1 MSKSSSSAA
10 MGAWQ
15 RASLALSEA
24 ELQQQLLSFEALGH
38 AARSIRDSADS
49 GASSISRR
57 DDWSPERCLW
67 ASPKA
72 RGTAP
77 LELSLSSSSQLQ
89 TSWTLEQRKSGSQ
102 DLDVALS
109 MLIPKEA
116 DRNAHDND
124 PREGTG
130 GSTWAMLAELAS
142 GSTHEKTIW
151 EEVAQADAEVQCDDV
166 YLLDMASWEA
176 VKEEI
181 CQLERARNEQLMQEL
196 KEERERAASKHVES
210 LAVEQGLRQEL
221 RAQEELLSESRTEE
235 KRAASKQVETLTLQ
249 RELKEEQRA
258 FAHQREKLLHEE
270 SLAKEEKRA
279 AQKTPVEEHVARLT
293 DELLDEQ
300 RAFAQQWETWL
311 AKEESLE
318 RRAASSMESVARL
331 TSHALKEEQRGF
343 ASQREK
349 LLHEESLAKEEK
361 AELDLCR
368 AAATKREELFRNEL
382 SAAQTQT
389 AAERARAASAA
400 AARHRVEEAQRLRTL
415 GTPARA
421 PSPAPSPAR
430 SPPIEPI
437 AVREMALARQATE
450 LKRSLSQQLPD
461 KKPQP
466 LPRRAHRSVGVP
478 NGAIGLHRFGFD
490 ALRAEIAHAAAQHR
504 SVLRRAA
511 TATAKPSP
519 SRRLPRQLSV
529 RPESSRVIP
538 RAVYADRTVES
549 GCRQSAQSPC
559 RLGGWGANGV
569 GSLYFSVLATCS
581 GWLHY
586 AQVLEGVMA
595 QRTPM
600 AQRQSVEGVE
610 TSVSQSPISEPIS
623 EISDRKSLDAL
634 DALDGNIW
642 KDFDSFNISN
652 FSALE
657 VERFEF
663 HHVLRASDGVRAQ
676 IEVHSDLVEGTKVVV
691 KRFPRAYL
699 KDSPAEFRQSNH
711 TLEDPWKEMFLAL
724 KLGAPGSASQISGV
738 LPCHGI
744 FIHPSGDVMLFMEYA
759 TSGDLFDFA
768 TALGEPGPARE
779 AVATQL
785 LRPLVHVVL
794 QLHQMG
800 IAHGDISAENAI
812 LCEADGEVSVALLD
826 FAMAVDTS
834 KPRRFSAHGEAR
846 GKPMYRPPEEWSVD
860 VQGADLFACGV
871 LGYALAIGNYP
882 WQSTS
887 GACKAFDYVKKKG
900 LAQFFRKRMIPMGS
914 GKVPVAEVLSPGFQ
928 EVLIALIES

>member
-1 MSKSSSSAA
+1 
-10 MGAWQ
+10 
-15 RASLALSEA
+15 
-24 ELQQQLLSFEALGH
+24 
-38 AARSIRDSADS
+38 
-49 GASSISRR
+49 
-57 DDWSPERCLW
+57 
-67 ASPKA
+67 
-72 RGTAP
+72 
-77 LELSLSSSSQLQ
+77 
-89 TSWTLEQRKSGSQ
+89 
-102 DLDVALS
+102 
-109 MLIPKEA
+109 
-116 DRNAHDND
+116 
-124 PREGTG
+124 
-130 GSTWAMLAELAS
+130 MLAELAS

-235 KRAASKQVETLTLQ
+235 KILGDAAREVERAASKQVETLTLQ

-270 SLAKEEKRA
+270 RA

-311 AKEESLE
+311 AKEE
-318 RRAASSMESVARL
+318 RAASSMESVARL

-349 LLHEESLAKEEK
+349 LLHEE

-437 AVREMALARQATE
+437 AE

-529 RPESSRVIP
+529 RPESSSSEELVFFRGKGKRMTKRELGLGVSYLARCTLIARWNQAAGSP
-538 RAVYADRTVES
+538 RN
-549 GCRQSAQSPC
+549 
-559 RLGGWGANGV
+559 RLAGLAV

-600 AQRQSVEGVE
+600 AQRLRALARPRAPEDTTLVLQEAVDGGGTPKLAEMDAMCAPDWVASPEGRVLPRNASHGSGSA
-610 TSVSQSPISEPIS
+610 TAMVDNTGVDFP
-623 EISDRKSLDAL
+623 LDAEGKRSTTGL
-634 DALDGNIW
+634 NQGAFAAAVE
-642 KDFDSFNISN
+642 KH
-652 FSALE
+652 SAEAHEAVLKE
-657 VERFEF
+657 KKWRFGYAR
-663 HHVLRASDGVRAQ
+663 HVLRQTQLAASKSDVALGIARDGLDYLHSSMQFCRDGGCSLKEAMAKFKEPRAPFWRCLTKAAFYGARPPPTHLRRFTRASDVYPPSGIRLSVAWASAASPQELDTAFALCNLIDRPEWLDLSDHTFVLFGAGSAMGPFPLLMQLGAHVVALDLPKPEIWKSLGVNRRLISVARRSPGKLTLPLHEKVDASDDAQ
-676 IEVHSDLVEGTKVVV
+676 LAAAAGCDLLRQTPEVRNWLLELGNSGKCGSMVLGAYCYADGPLFVRVSMAMDAIIADLVEG
-691 KRFPRAYL
+691 L
-699 KDSPAEFRQSNH
+699 KDRSRCWGSS
-711 TLEDPWKEMFLAL
+711 WAL
-724 KLGAPGSASQISGV
+724 
-738 LPCHGI
+738 
-744 FIHPSGDVMLFMEYA
+744 
-759 TSGDLFDFA
+759 
-768 TALGEPGPARE
+768 
-779 AVATQL
+779 
-785 LRPLVHVVL
+785 
-794 QLHQMG
+794 
-800 IAHGDISAENAI
+800 
-812 LCEADGEVSVALLD
+812 
-826 FAMAVDTS
+826 
-834 KPRRFSAHGEAR
+834 RRWA
-846 GKPMYRPPEEWSVD
+846 WC
-860 VQGADLFACGV
+860 L
-871 LGYALAIGNYP
+871 IG
-882 WQSTS
+882 
-887 GACKAFDYVKKKG
+887 
-900 LAQFFRKRMIPMGS
+900 
-914 GKVPVAEVLSPGFQ
+914 
-928 EVLIALIES
+928 